1 MRKAFAITAGIFVC
15 AFLPPSGALAQAQ
28 GTGQTD
34 QGGMKGGGMM
44 GGQMGGGGM
53 MGGHMMSGE
62 MMAMKSKQMAA
73 MADMM
78 KSMGEAMETQA
89 QSMKGN
95 ETKAHRDAMM
105 RIAKDAKSSASAM
118 KRMSS
123 EMGKLQGMGTMQMAS
138 PAAEMMGRCMAS
150 EKQAAEMMQK
160 ETEGGAAH

>member
-15 AFLPPSGALAQAQ
+15 AFLPPSSALAQAQ

-34 QGGMKGGGMM
+34 QGGMKGGE
-44 GGQMGGGGM
+44 M
-53 MGGHMMSGE
+53 MGGHMMGGGMMSGE

-78 KSMGEAMETQA
+78 KSMGEAMEAQA

-123 EMGKLQGMGTMQMAS
+123 EMGNLQGMGTMQMAS

>member
-28 GTGQTD
+28 GTGPTD

-44 GGQMGGGGM
+44 GGHMMGGG
-53 MGGHMMSGE
+53 MMSGE

-78 KSMGEAMETQA
+78 KSMGEAMATQA

-95 ETKAHRDAMM
+95 EMMAHRDAMM
-105 RIAKDAKSSASAM
+105 KIAKDAKSSSDAM

-123 EMGKLQGMGTMQMAS
+123 EMGKLQGMGAMQMAP
-138 PAAEMMGRCMAS
+138 PAAEMMGHSMAS
-150 EKQAAEMMQK
+150 QKQASEMMQK
-160 ETEGGAAH
+160 ETEGGGAH